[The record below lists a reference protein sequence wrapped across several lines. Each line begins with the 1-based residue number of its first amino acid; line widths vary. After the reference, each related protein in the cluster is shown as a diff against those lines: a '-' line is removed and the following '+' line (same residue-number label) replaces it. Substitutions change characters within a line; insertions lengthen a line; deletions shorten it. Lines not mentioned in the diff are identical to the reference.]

1 MIFLWIT
8 DYLDNS
14 MLSSISLIS
23 ASVRSVASI
32 ITSMSIP
39 FSNNLSAVFF
49 LSSLLH
55 SFIPSSNNILPIF
68 VIPIRLLIAS
78 AFFVL
83 MNLSLMTKSPART
96 SFCSCLNG
104 RLLSVAFIIRDFLCG
119 YKKIFIFFSVKKR
132 TPSAYVPVFLP
143 LILII
148 PSI

>member
-39 FSNNLSAVFF
+39 FSNNL
-49 LSSLLH
+49 
-55 SFIPSSNNILPIF
+55 
-68 VIPIRLLIAS
+68 RLLIAS